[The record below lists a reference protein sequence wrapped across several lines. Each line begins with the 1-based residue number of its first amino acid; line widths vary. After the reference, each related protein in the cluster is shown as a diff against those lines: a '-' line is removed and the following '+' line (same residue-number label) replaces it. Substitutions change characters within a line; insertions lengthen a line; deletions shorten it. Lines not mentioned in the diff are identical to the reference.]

1 MNDSIEQEN
10 RHSLHAINQQ
20 LLFNGYQSIFN
31 EENSQIDEEKLKQ
44 ILGKVLRNEND
55 LQRRVTESLDEHRK
69 TQADLKRAL
78 VKGESLQQEIHQ
90 LERHLAE
97 VIFFNFFSS
106 VLTGLESS
114 KSSNIKNSDS
124 EYI

>member
-1 MNDSIEQEN
+1 MESFLSEDSMNDSIEPEN

-31 EENSQIDEEKLKQ
+31 EENSQIDEEKLKD
-44 ILGKVLRNEND
+44 IFGKILRNEND

-78 VKGESLQQEIHQ
+78 VKGESLHQEINQ

-97 VIFFNFFSS
+97 VIFYHLVKFSLNGS
-106 VLTGLESS
+106 
-114 KSSNIKNSDS
+114 
-124 EYI
+124 

>member
-1 MNDSIEQEN
+1 MESFLSEDSMNDSIEPEN

-31 EENSQIDEEKLKQ
+31 EENSQIDEEKLKE
-44 ILGKVLRNEND
+44 ILGKILRNEND

-78 VKGESLQQEIHQ
+78 VKGESLQQEINQ

-97 VIFFNFFSS
+97 VIFYHLVKNNQ
-106 VLTGLESS
+106 VLLSLNRS
-114 KSSNIKNSDS
+114 
-124 EYI
+124 